1 MPELPGAITCAV
13 DPRGCCLL
21 PVFLSWSGNSQPV
34 AAALNEWLP
43 QVLHA
48 VRPWYSSED
57 IEKGARTIAAIDTAL
72 ASTTFGIICVTAA
85 NFDSPWLN
93 FEAGMLARDLSAA
106 RVTPFL
112 VDLTASSLKGPLANL
127 QATIANEEDV
137 RRLILTLNESL
148 DRDSRLPSPR
158 VERSFERWWPDLET
172 TLASLRLDLDTTSV
186 DTRPTEQVL
195 DDLFIATKQIQRDVG
210 SIVSRL
216 ETSLGSSADLP
227 ETSMSLPNIRQ
238 NQLPSP
244 AAPDDINSD
253 VINLR
258 DRGDFP
264 DLAVR
269 LASVDELW
277 VLGKSLSA
285 ITVDNFRTLSDF
297 VQQGNR
303 IKLALLDPADDELI
317 NTAARSLYGIGSSE
331 ELIGD
336 IRKTL
341 DIGNQLSELTSDPS
355 RVDIRSLQFMP
366 SFTLT
371 YFMRRG
377 DDSEIT
383 IELYPYRVTA
393 PRRPHFS
400 IRREHRW
407 YDYFVDQILT
417 TWESGQPMD
426 RRKL

>member
-1 MPELPGAITCAV
+1 M
-13 DPRGCCLL
+13 L
-21 PVFLSWSGNSQPV
+21 PVFLSWSGNSQLV

-57 IEKGARTIAAIDTAL
+57 IEKGARTIAAIDSAL
-72 ASTTFGIICVTAA
+72 TSTTFGIICVTAG
-85 NFDSPWLN
+85 NHDSPWLN
-93 FEAGMLARDLSAA
+93 FEAGMLARDLSVA

-112 VDLTASSLKGPLANL
+112 VDLAASNLKGPLANL
-127 QATIANEEDV
+127 QATTANKEDV

-148 DRDSRLPSPR
+148 DKDSRLPSSR
-158 VERSFERWWPDLET
+158 VEKSFERWWPDLESS
-172 TLASLRLDLDTTSV
+172 LASLRLDLNTTTT

-195 DDLFIATKQIQRDVG
+195 DDLFIATKQIQRDLGFV
-210 SIVSRL
+210 VSRL
-216 ETSLGSSADLP
+216 EVSPGSLSDPSEALAP
-227 ETSMSLPNIRQ
+227 LPNVRQ
-238 NQLPSP
+238 NQLPP
-244 AAPDDINSD
+244 AVTQNDINAT
-253 VINLR
+253 VINLQ
-258 DRGDFP
+258 DRNDFP

-285 ITVDNFRTLSDF
+285 ITVDNFRALSDF

-303 IKLALLDPADDELI
+303 LKLALLDPTDSELI
-317 NTAARSLYGIGSSE
+317 NTAARSLYGIGSAE

-341 DIGNQLSELTSDPS
+341 DIGNQLSELTPDPS
-355 RVDIRSLQFMP
+355 RVNIRSIQFIP

-371 YFMRRG
+371 YFMRKG

-383 IELYPYRVTA
+383 VELYPYRVTA
-393 PRRPHFS
+393 PRRPHFAV
-400 IRREHRW
+400 RRGHRW
-407 YDYFVDQILT
+407 YDYFIDQILT
-417 TWESGQPMD
+417 TWESAQPIDHTKIEGLGQ
-426 RRKL
+426 

>member
-1 MPELPGAITCAV
+1 
-13 DPRGCCLL
+13 LL

-72 ASTTFGIICVTAA
+72 TSTTFGIICVTAA
-85 NFDSPWLN
+85 NFGSPWLN

-137 RRLILTLNESL
+137 GRLILTLNESL
-148 DRDSRLPSPR
+148 DRDSRLPASR
-158 VERSFERWWPDLET
+158 VEKSFERWWPDLEA
-172 TLASLRLDLDTTSV
+172 TLASLRLDLDTASV

-195 DDLFIATKQIQRDVG
+195 DDLFIATKQIQRDLG
-210 SIVSRL
+210 FIVNRL
-216 ETSLGSSADLP
+216 ETSSGSLADPP
-227 ETSMSLPNIRQ
+227 ETPMSLPNIRQ
-238 NQLPSP
+238 NQLPP
-244 AAPDDINSD
+244 PVTPDDINAD
-253 VINLR
+253 ALNLR
-258 DRGDFP
+258 DRSEFP
-264 DLAVR
+264 DLAIR

-303 IKLALLDPADDELI
+303 IKLALLDPTDDELI

-355 RVDIRSLQFMP
+355 RVDIRSIQFIP

-393 PRRPHFS
+393 PRRPHFA
-400 IRREHRW
+400 IGRGHRW
-407 YDYFVDQILT
+407 YDYFIDQVLT
-417 TWESGQPMD
+417 TWESAQPID
-426 RRKL
+426 RRNSRGQGQ

>member
-1 MPELPGAITCAV
+1 
-13 DPRGCCLL
+13 
-21 PVFLSWSGNSQPV
+21 
-34 AAALNEWLP
+34 
-43 QVLHA
+43 
-48 VRPWYSSED
+48 
-57 IEKGARTIAAIDTAL
+57 
-72 ASTTFGIICVTAA
+72 
-85 NFDSPWLN
+85 
-93 FEAGMLARDLSAA
+93 
-106 RVTPFL
+106 
-112 VDLTASSLKGPLANL
+112 
-127 QATIANEEDV
+127 
-137 RRLILTLNESL
+137 
-148 DRDSRLPSPR
+148 
-158 VERSFERWWPDLET
+158 
-172 TLASLRLDLDTTSV
+172 
-186 DTRPTEQVL
+186 
-195 DDLFIATKQIQRDVG
+195 
-210 SIVSRL
+210 
-216 ETSLGSSADLP
+216 
-227 ETSMSLPNIRQ
+227 MSLPNIRQ

-253 VINLR
+253 VIDLR

-303 IKLALLDPADDELI
+303 IKLALLDPADAELI

-407 YDYFVDQILT
+407 YDYFIDQILT

>member
-1 MPELPGAITCAV
+1 M
-13 DPRGCCLL
+13 L
-21 PVFLSWSGNSQPV
+21 PVFLSWSGNSQLV

-57 IEKGARTIAAIDTAL
+57 IEKGARTIAAIDSAL
-72 ASTTFGIICVTAA
+72 TSTTFGIICVTAG
-85 NFDSPWLN
+85 NHDSPWLN
-93 FEAGMLARDLSAA
+93 FEAGMLARDLSVA

-112 VDLTASSLKGPLANL
+112 VDLAASSLKGPLANL
-127 QATIANEEDV
+127 QATTANKEDV

-148 DRDSRLPSPR
+148 DRDSRLPSSR
-158 VERSFERWWPDLET
+158 VEKSFERWWPDLEST
-172 TLASLRLDLDTTSV
+172 VASLRLDLNTTNT

-195 DDLFIATKQIQRDVG
+195 DDLFIATKQIQRDLGFV
-210 SIVSRL
+210 VSRL
-216 ETSLGSSADLP
+216 EASPGSLSDPP
-227 ETSMSLPNIRQ
+227 EALAPLPNVRQ
-238 NQLPSP
+238 NQLPP
-244 AAPDDINSD
+244 AVTQNDINAT
-253 VINLR
+253 VINLQ
-258 DRGDFP
+258 DRNDFP

-303 IKLALLDPADDELI
+303 LKLALLDPTDSELI
-317 NTAARSLYGIGSSE
+317 NTAARSLYGIGSAE

-341 DIGNQLSELTSDPS
+341 DIGNQLSELTPDPS
-355 RVDIRSLQFMP
+355 RVNIRFIKFIP

-371 YFMRRG
+371 YFMRKG

-393 PRRPHFS
+393 PRRPHFAV
-400 IRREHRW
+400 RRGHRW
-407 YDYFVDQILT
+407 YDYFIDQILT
-417 TWESGQPMD
+417 TWESAQPIDRANIEGLGQ
-426 RRKL
+426 

>member
-186 DTRPTEQVL
+186 DTRPTVQVL

-210 SIVSRL
+210 SIASRL
-216 ETSLGSSADLP
+216 ETSLGSPADLP
-227 ETSMSLPNIRQ
+227 ETSISLPNIRQ

-244 AAPDDINSD
+244 ATPDDINSD

-407 YDYFVDQILT
+407 YDYFIDQILT